1 MMLIGQ
7 TKFTGTKIHHCIRY
21 TDLKPQVFRNDV
33 SSTIRSIAV
42 IKYGRFMGAQNTEL
56 AFLYFEFKL
65 LTFPQSQMPDAID
78 SL

>member
-21 TDLKPQVFRNDV
+21 TDLKLRVFRNDV
-33 SSTIRSIAV
+33 SSTIRSSAM
-42 IKYGRFMGAQNTEL
+42 IKYGRFMGTQSTEL
-56 AFLYFEFKL
+56 AFPYFEFKL
-65 LTFPQSQMPDAID
+65 FTFPQFQTPDAID